1 MKLSKIA
8 KLCVRAKRVYLYDD
22 PERGIQWVG
31 DGRSMYPLYMMPELT
46 TETVLRVLDVKD
58 KDFDKI
64 AVSKV
69 DPPSHIDCS
78 DGTDDRLLPE
88 AGISIGYASEVL
100 EPMRL
105 SNGLHFL
112 NPFYLAPV
120 QDKPD
125 LMLYERETAAGEP
138 YIVAKAGLMVQAVI
152 MPRLITDEEL
162 LNRLQTLTAEL
173 EQTIKTHGDCAAAA
187 DCEDRV
193 NRGWCNLERDGLPT
207 CEQQRLPWA
216 TDDNGE
222 VI

>member
-8 KLCVRAKRVYLYDD
+8 RLCVRAKRLYLYDD

-64 AVSKV
+64 AVSKA
-69 DPPSHIDCS
+69 DLPSHIDCS
-78 DGTDDRLLPE
+78 DGTDDKLLPE

-105 SNGLHFL
+105 SSGLHFL

-120 QDKPD
+120 QDKP
-125 LMLYERETAAGEP
+125 
-138 YIVAKAGLMVQAVI
+138 YIVAKAGLMVQA
-152 MPRLITDEEL
+152 LIQPLSVTDDKLLDQLETLARELRQMMQTDETDTDTY
-162 LNRLQTLTAEL
+162 RA
-173 EQTIKTHGDCAAAA
+173 
-187 DCEDRV
+187 
-193 NRGWCNLERDGLPT
+193 
-207 CEQQRLPWA
+207 LPWA
-216 TDDNGE
+216 ADENGE

>member
-64 AVSKV
+64 AVSKA
-69 DPPSHIDCS
+69 DLPRYIDCS
-78 DGTDDRLLPE
+78 DGTDDKLLPE

-105 SNGLHFL
+105 SNGLRFL

-138 YIVAKAGLMVQAVI
+138 YIVAKAGLMVQA
-152 MPRLITDEEL
+152 LIQPLSVTDDKLLDQLETLARELRQMMQTDETDTDTY
-162 LNRLQTLTAEL
+162 RA
-173 EQTIKTHGDCAAAA
+173 
-187 DCEDRV
+187 
-193 NRGWCNLERDGLPT
+193 
-207 CEQQRLPWA
+207 LPWA
-216 TDDNGE
+216 VDENGE

>member
-8 KLCVRAKRVYLYDD
+8 RLCVRAKRLYLYDD
-22 PERGIQWVG
+22 SERGIQWIG

-64 AVSKV
+64 AVSKS
-69 DPPSHIDCS
+69 DLPSHIDCS

-105 SNGLHFL
+105 SSGLRFL
-112 NPFYLAPV
+112 DPFYLTPV

-138 YIVAKAGLMVQAVI
+138 YIVAKAGLMVQA
-152 MPRLITDEEL
+152 LIQPLSVTDYELLDQLETLARELRQMMQTDE
-162 LNRLQTLTAEL
+162 TDTD
-173 EQTIKTHGDCAAAA
+173 THRA
-187 DCEDRV
+187 
-193 NRGWCNLERDGLPT
+193 
-207 CEQQRLPWA
+207 LPWA
-216 TDDNGE
+216 VDENGE

>member
-8 KLCVRAKRVYLYDD
+8 KLCVRAKRLYLYDD
-22 PERGIQWVG
+22 PERGIQWIG

-46 TETVLRVLDVKD
+46 TETVLRVLDVKS

-64 AVSKV
+64 AVSKA
-69 DPPSHIDCS
+69 DLPSHIDCS
-78 DGTDDRLLPE
+78 DGTDDKLLPE
-88 AGISIGYASEVL
+88 TGISIGYASEVL

-105 SNGLHFL
+105 SSGLRFL

-138 YIVAKAGLMVQAVI
+138 YIVAKTGLMVQA
-152 MPRLITDEEL
+152 LIQPLSVTDYELLDQLETLARELRQMMQTDE
-162 LNRLQTLTAEL
+162 TDTD
-173 EQTIKTHGDCAAAA
+173 THMA
-187 DCEDRV
+187 
-193 NRGWCNLERDGLPT
+193 
-207 CEQQRLPWA
+207 LPWA
-216 TDDNGE
+216 ANENGE